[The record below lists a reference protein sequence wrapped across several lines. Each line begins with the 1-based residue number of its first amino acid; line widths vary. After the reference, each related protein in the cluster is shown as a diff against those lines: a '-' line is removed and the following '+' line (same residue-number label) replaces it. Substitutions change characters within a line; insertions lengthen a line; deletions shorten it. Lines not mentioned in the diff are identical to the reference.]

1 MRNSHSI
8 MTSGTLATV
17 ALLTGCMVGP
27 DYKKPEV
34 DVPSSWLEDAGGASS
49 ADGAWW
55 RSFNDP
61 ELDSLIQR
69 AANANTDVR
78 VALARLHEARAQRG
92 AVKAALLPRV
102 DLDGSYSNSRFS
114 ENGFLKGFGSD
125 TTSSGGGAAGLPGA
139 VGPGQE
145 INLYQVGLDASWE
158 IDIFGGE
165 RRAVEAATA
174 DLAAAGFDAGDII
187 RSVQAEVADG
197 YAQLRGLQER
207 LEVARRIAASQE
219 KSLSIVREQAENGVA
234 NELDLS
240 RAESQAATSN
250 AAIPDLEGAT
260 RVAVRRLELLLGA
273 KPGTLDE
280 ELGATGPIP
289 APPDALSVGIPS
301 ETLRRR
307 PDIRAAERRLAAET
321 ARIGVAT
328 ADLFPRFSLTGSFGL
343 QSQKIDEL
351 PDGDSRFWAIGPTMR
366 WPILD
371 FGRISSN
378 IEVHNAR
385 QEAAAAAYEGAVLR
399 ALSDVEIAMVKLSRE
414 RRRSAELEK
423 AAAAADRS
431 VAIAEEQYRN
441 GLLEYTDLLDVQ
453 RTQYAA
459 SDAAAMS
466 RAAVASDSV
475 GLYKALGGGWAE
487 GIEVAPE
494 GVTPARGDDRSV
506 SSR

>member
-1 MRNSHSI
+1 MRNAFTISI
-8 MTSGTLATV
+8 SAAAA
-17 ALLTGCMVGP
+17 ALLAGCMVGP
-27 DYKKPEV
+27 DYKEPQS
-34 DVPSSWLEDAGGASS
+34 DVPASWTEESAGAA

-61 ELDSLIQR
+61 ELDSLIRR
-69 AANANTDVR
+69 AASANTDVR
-78 VALARLHEARAQRG
+78 VALARLREARAQRG

-102 DLDGSYSNSRFS
+102 DMNASYSNSRFS

-125 TTSSGGGAAGLPGA
+125 TSSTGGGAGGLPGA

-158 IDIFGGE
+158 IDIFGGQ

-174 DLAAAGFDAGDII
+174 ELAAAAYDAGDVL

-197 YAQLRGLQER
+197 YVQLRGLQER
-207 LEVARRIAASQE
+207 LGVAQRTAESQR
-219 KSLSIVREQAENGVA
+219 KSLEIVREQHSKGVA
-234 NELDLS
+234 SDLDLS
-240 RAESQAATSN
+240 RAESQAATAN
-250 AAIPDLEGAT
+250 AALPDLEGAA
-260 RVAVRRLELLLGA
+260 RVGVRRLEVLLGV
-273 KPGTLDE
+273 KPGTLDA
-280 ELGATGPIP
+280 ELQTSGPIP
-289 APPDALSVGIPS
+289 AAPDALNAGIPS

-343 QSQKIDEL
+343 QSQKLDEL
-351 PDGDSRFWAIGPTMR
+351 PDGDSRFWAIGPTVR

-385 QEAAAAAYEGAVLR
+385 QEAAAAEYEGAVLR
-399 ALSDVEIAMVKLSRE
+399 ALSDVEIAMVRLSRE
-414 RRRSAELEK
+414 RRRSVELDK
-423 AAAAADRS
+423 AAAAADKS
-431 VAIAEEQYRN
+431 VAVAEDLYKN

-466 RAAVASDSV
+466 RTAVASDSV
-475 GLYKALGGGWAE
+475 GLFKALGGGWSDA
-487 GIEVAPE
+487 IEVE
-494 GVTPARGDDRSV
+494 EDTGDARPGE
-506 SSR
+506 